1 MRSFC
6 RFASD
11 RKIFLLRL
19 LAVCIPL
26 ALVLVLLCQVV
37 FATTYIITDGD
48 RVFTHTTFATD
59 PAVVLDEAGVNL
71 GDADTFTARVESDA
85 ASITVCRG
93 QTITV
98 RYHGQ
103 EQQVSSSG
111 ETVGV
116 LLSRLGLTTD
126 EGDCLS
132 QSLDT
137 LTWDGMVL
145 SIDRILIETQTY
157 AVTVPHET
165 IRCAA
170 SSLPKGTEK
179 VLVSGSDGE
188 MLRTAD
194 VTYVNAAEQKR
205 TVLSETMTVPPITEI
220 IAVGTGTA
228 PEQSEMPVIG
238 DGIITLPTGEIL
250 TYYDTAQVQA
260 TAYTHTDAGC
270 SMLTYTGTTV
280 HVGTV
285 AVDPRYIPYGTRMFI
300 IASDGSYVYGVAEA
314 EDCGGDIKGDRV
326 DLYLPTFDEC
336 IQFGRRECTI
346 YFLG

>member
-11 RKIFLLRL
+11 RKNFLPHL
-19 LAVCIPL
+19 LAVCISL
-26 ALVLVLLCQVV
+26 AFVLTLLCQVV

-85 ASITVCRG
+85 ASITICRG
-93 QTITV
+93 QTITL

-103 EQQVSSSG
+103 EQRVSSSG
-111 ETVGV
+111 ETVEA
-116 LLSRLGLTTD
+116 LLSRLELMPGK
-126 EGDCLS
+126 GDCLS

-145 SIDRILIETQTY
+145 NIDRILTEKQTY
-157 AVTVPHET
+157 AVTIPHET
-165 IRCAA
+165 IRCTSA
-170 SSLPKGTEK
+170 SLPRGPEK

-194 VTYVNAAEQKR
+194 VTYVNGAEQKR
-205 TVLSETMTVPPITEI
+205 TVLSETMTSPPVTQI
-220 IAVGTGTA
+220 IAVGAGTA
-228 PEQSEMPVIG
+228 PEQPEGPVIS

-250 TYYDTAQVQA
+250 TYYDTTQVQA